1 MLKRGKLPKIPV
13 LTHCPGMKMK
23 KDEFYGPADLLIGNT
38 VTIFS
43 RPCLIFDCNDATKKW
58 YKDKYRGSESG

>member
-1 MLKRGKLPKIPV
+1 
-13 LTHCPGMKMK
+13 MKMK

-58 YKDKYRGSESG
+58 YKDKYKRSANG